1 LAALR
6 PDRRILRIAA
16 RPLWCRTD
24 GHAEAEV
31 VIAPVLVAF
40 AAAPIF
46 AGLWVL
52 VWLVGDLFAG
62 PVRAPVQIRSKDD
75 RER

>member
-1 LAALR
+1 
-6 PDRRILRIAA
+6 
-16 RPLWCRTD
+16 
-24 GHAEAEV
+24 V